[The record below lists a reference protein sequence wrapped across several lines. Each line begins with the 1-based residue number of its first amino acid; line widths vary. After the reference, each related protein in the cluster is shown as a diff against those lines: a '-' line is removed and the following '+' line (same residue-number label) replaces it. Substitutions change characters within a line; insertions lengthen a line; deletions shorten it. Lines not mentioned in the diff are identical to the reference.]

1 MAGKD
6 SSPDRN
12 TRFVESSRG
21 ILTYTQLAPLIAE
34 RVLACE
40 EALVAG
46 AFDDCPLDERL
57 LVQFHRLICAD
68 LFPEWA
74 GRWRCVD
81 VRVGN
86 RCPPPT
92 LQSVP
97 TDGDRVEGA

>member
-1 MAGKD
+1 
-6 SSPDRN
+6 
-12 TRFVESSRG
+12 
-21 ILTYTQLAPLIAE
+21 
-34 RVLACE
+34 VLACE

-86 RCPPPT
+86 LCPPPT
-92 LQSVP
+92 LQAVP

>member
-57 LVQFHRLICAD
+57 LVQFHRMIFVRTYSPSGQAGGDVSMFESVIC
-68 LFPEWA
+68 
-74 GRWRCVD
+74 
-81 VRVGN
+81 VRPSPIW
-86 RCPPPT
+86 CPK
-92 LQSVP
+92 
-97 TDGDRVEGA
+97 

>member
-57 LVQFHRLICAD
+57 LV
-68 LFPEWA
+68 
-74 GRWRCVD
+74 
-81 VRVGN
+81 
-86 RCPPPT
+86 
-92 LQSVP
+92 
-97 TDGDRVEGA
+97 